1 LGSRA
6 VEVLVIEGG
15 NVKSDPAN
23 LLEIAGIKTPLIGF
37 YDVPDA
43 RPFEPFA
50 RPRRCLFSCYQNWL
64 AGESICISKN
74 DCSCRGGG
82 YWVGG
87 VEFTSRD
94 SLAHTLTQKEGF
106 KSSPELMKRW
116 LDNQKPYNIEHRY
129 VVIGPLRDDQYDYL
143 RTITF
148 FVNPDQLSLLLL
160 GTEYRNASVDTHPA
174 FTAFGSGC
182 GQLAALF
189 EDLDPDIPRAIIG
202 ATDIAM
208 REHLPPDILA
218 LTVNKPMYRQLCELD
233 ENSFL
238 YKPFW
243 KRLRIARGAEVD
255 DAQ

>member
-1 LGSRA
+1 MRP
-6 VEVLVIEGG
+6 
-15 NVKSDPAN
+15 DPTN
-23 LLEIAGIKTPLIGF
+23 LLEIAGIRTPLIGF

-50 RPRRCLFSCYQNWL
+50 TPDRCFFSCYENWQR
-64 AGESICISKN
+64 GESICISGN
-74 DCSCRGGG
+74 GASCRGGG

-94 SLAHTLTQKEGF
+94 DLADFLAQREGL

-116 LDNQKPYNIEHRY
+116 LDSQKPYKIEHRY
-129 VVIGPLRDDQYDYL
+129 VVIGPLRDEQYDYL

-160 GTEYRNASVDTHPA
+160 GTEYQNASVDIHPA
-174 FTAFGSGC
+174 VTAFGSGC

-189 EDLDPDIPRAIIG
+189 RNFDPDTPKAIIG

-218 LTVNKPMYRQLCELD
+218 LTVNKPMYGQLCELD
-233 ENSFL
+233 QNSFL

-243 KRLRIARGAEVD
+243 KRLRKARGEATD
-255 DAQ
+255 DAESTDENHS